1 MILNRIFNV
10 QSDEWSK
17 VVCAWILKFL
27 LRISLVVA
35 WTLIIAMFVAR
46 NGIYNLPFLFI
57 FNAIFSILGTL
68 LISFVVR
75 KVSREKLMII
85 LALFSAV
92 FFTSAWTLS
101 LLSTQMF
108 FMFLFMAEGIFLV
121 QIKIALDGFIE
132 EKFSPLQSERTFS
145 LIESSETVAG
155 VAGGVLITSLSDRI
169 DTINFVFFI
178 VSVLLL
184 FSILVLLLRFPK
196 FSSFREK
203 KSVVNLKHKHIF
215 VHLRD
220 ECFNSRYSSFVAG
233 LFIVVLLQWLIFN
246 LLEFQYTAAVYQS
259 ASGVILEAGSGFE
272 HVFVH
277 DLGKLFILF
286 SASTLIVQFFLGSRL
301 VKYLGVI
308 GTMILHAIVTFLSFV
323 GLFLSFNFYTAI
335 LAKNNF
341 SMTSAL
347 NTTAYQSAYY
357 AISSGI
363 RDYTREILEG
373 IVRPAGAL
381 LGTALL
387 IVVQKYF
394 SGDDLVFV
402 INILL
407 LLFAALLI
415 FINYRQ
421 QNVSFD
427 KNFAKM
433 LKVNL
438 TSKK

>member
-1 MILNRIFNV
+1 MILDRIFNV

-17 VVCAWILKFL
+17 VICVWILKFL
-27 LRISLVVA
+27 LRISFVVA
-35 WTLIIAMFVAR
+35 WTLIIAMFVSR

-57 FNAIFSILGTL
+57 FNAIFSILGTF
-68 LISFVVR
+68 LISFVVW

-92 FFTSAWTLS
+92 FFTFAWTLN

-108 FMFLFMAEGIFLV
+108 FIFLFMAEGIFLV

-155 VAGGVLITSLSDRI
+155 IAGGVLITSLSDRI
-169 DTINFVFFI
+169 DTINFIFF
-178 VSVLLL
+178 VVAVLLL
-184 FSILVLLLRFPK
+184 FSVFILSLRATKFP
-196 FSSFREK
+196 SSIGK
-203 KSVVNLKHKHIF
+203 KSVVDLKRKHIF

-220 ECFNSRYSSFVAG
+220 ECFNSRYSTFVSG
-233 LFIVVLLQWLIFN
+233 LFFVVLLQWLIFN
-246 LLEFQYTAAVYQS
+246 LLEFQYTTAVYRS
-259 ASGVILEAGSGFE
+259 ASGIILEAGSGFE

-277 DLGKLFILF
+277 DLGKLFIVF
-286 SASTLIVQFFLGSRL
+286 SGSTLIVQFFLGSRL

-387 IVVQKYF
+387 IAVQKYF
-394 SGDDLVFV
+394 SGDDLAFV
-402 INILL
+402 INLLL

-415 FINYRQ
+415 FVNYRQ
-421 QNVSFD
+421 QNVPFD
-427 KNFAKM
+427 KNLVKI

-438 TSKK
+438 ASKK